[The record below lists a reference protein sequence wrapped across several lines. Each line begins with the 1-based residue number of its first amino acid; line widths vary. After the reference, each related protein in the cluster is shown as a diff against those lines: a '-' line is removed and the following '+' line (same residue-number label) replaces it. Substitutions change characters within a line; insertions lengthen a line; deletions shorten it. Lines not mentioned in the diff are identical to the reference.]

1 MNANALLS
9 TMDEELAVKALAA
22 LAQSSRLRVFRSIVG
37 AGLEGMQPGQL
48 SQTLDIPANTLS
60 FHLKELHHAGL
71 VSVQREGRFLR
82 YCADMPAMQ
91 SLVGFLTDHCCQ
103 GVPCAGMPLAACGQR
118 SG

>member
-22 LAQSSRLRVFRSIVG
+22 LAQSSRLRVFRAIVG

-60 FHLKELHHAGL
+60 FHLKELHYAGL

-82 YCADMPAMQ
+82 YYADMPAMQ

-103 GVPCAGMPLAACGQR
+103 GVPCAEMPLAACGQR